1 MKVIVLG
8 TGAIGAYYG
17 AQLARA
23 GHAVT
28 CFARGANLGA
38 IQERG
43 LEVRTP
49 EGGFRA
55 PVTAT
60 DRAEEL
66 APADF
71 AILAV
76 KSYSLV
82 DIAPIVRRCA
92 EQETTV
98 VPLLNGVETVQRL
111 EQLGVP
117 PAAVIGGLTAISAVR
132 IAPGVVERRSPFQIV
147 VVGEPDGR
155 TSDRVDRIAGAFR
168 NAGMDARAS
177 DRIQVELWQK
187 FVFLAALA
195 AACGL
200 ARSPIGPLRAA
211 PLGRRLLQRAIEEI
225 VAVAHARGIGLPE
238 EEVARVLG
246 VIDGLPPAMKP
257 SFLVDLET
265 GGPTELDILR
275 GAVSRFAEEAGS
287 ATPTPHPAAG
297 PARRRPGHGGPRG
310 SRGAAGVRRP
320 VGGRPRARG
329 GPRRR
334 PPRPRRARLQERATD
349 ARPPGARRP
358 SPGSPGGRVTV
369 AAYAPSRY
377 ARGRRSRTR
386 RDPRRSR
393 PDGLPPARAAP
404 PPWV

>member
-98 VPLLNGVETVQRL
+98 VPLLNGVETVQHL

-117 PAAVIGGLTAISAVR
+117 PAAEIGGLTAISAVR

-155 TSDRVDRIAGAFR
+155 TSDRVDRIA
-168 NAGMDARAS
+168 
-177 DRIQVELWQK
+177 VELWQK

-225 VAVAHARGIGLPE
+225 VAVARARGIGLPE

-265 GGPTELDILR
+265 GGPTELDILS
-275 GAVSRFAEEAGS
+275 GAVSRFAEEAGI
-287 ATPTPHPAAG
+287 ATPIHDTAAAALAKPA
-297 PARRRPGHGGPRG
+297 
-310 SRGAAGVRRP
+310 
-320 VGGRPRARG
+320 
-329 GPRRR
+329 
-334 PPRPRRARLQERATD
+334 
-349 ARPPGARRP
+349 
-358 SPGSPGGRVTV
+358 
-369 AAYAPSRY
+369 
-377 ARGRRSRTR
+377 
-386 RDPRRSR
+386 
-393 PDGLPPARAAP
+393 
-404 PPWV
+404 

>member
-28 CFARGANLGA
+28 CFARGANRGA
-38 IQERG
+38 IKERG
-43 LEVRTP
+43 AGRRPPGGGSGPPGTARAGP
-49 EGGFRA
+49 EQRG
-55 PVTAT
+55 
-60 DRAEEL
+60 
-66 APADF
+66 PADF
-71 AILAV
+71 GILAV
-76 KSYSLV
+76 KSCSRV

-98 VPLLNGVETVQRL
+98 VPLLKGVETVQRL

-225 VAVAHARGIGLPE
+225 VAVARARGIGLPE

-246 VIDGLPPAMKP
+246 LIDGLPPAMKP

-265 GGPTELDILR
+265 GGPTELEILP
-275 GAVSRFAEEAGS
+275 GAVSPFAEEAGD
-287 ATPTPHPAAG
+287 TPP
-297 PARRRPGHGGPRG
+297 
-310 SRGAAGVRRP
+310 
-320 VGGRPRARG
+320 
-329 GPRRR
+329 
-334 PPRPRRARLQERATD
+334 PPRHASAA
-349 ARPPGARRP
+349 ARPPHHCR
-358 SPGSPGGRVTV
+358 SPRH
-369 AAYAPSRY
+369 
-377 ARGRRSRTR
+377 
-386 RDPRRSR
+386 
-393 PDGLPPARAAP
+393 
-404 PPWV
+404 

>member
-71 AILAV
+71 VILAV

-225 VAVAHARGIGLPE
+225 VAVARARGIGLPE

-265 GGPTELDILR
+265 GGPTELDILS
-275 GAVSRFAEEAGS
+275 GAVSRFAEEAGIG
-287 ATPTPHPAAG
+287 TPIHDTAAAALAKPA
-297 PARRRPGHGGPRG
+297 
-310 SRGAAGVRRP
+310 
-320 VGGRPRARG
+320 
-329 GPRRR
+329 
-334 PPRPRRARLQERATD
+334 
-349 ARPPGARRP
+349 
-358 SPGSPGGRVTV
+358 
-369 AAYAPSRY
+369 
-377 ARGRRSRTR
+377 
-386 RDPRRSR
+386 
-393 PDGLPPARAAP
+393 
-404 PPWV
+404 

>member
-55 PVTAT
+55 PVPAT
-60 DRAEEL
+60 DRGEQL

-225 VAVAHARGIGLPE
+225 VAVARARGIGLPE

-246 VIDGLPPAMKP
+246 LIDGLPPAMKP

-265 GGPTELDILR
+265 GGPTEHDNLS
-275 GAVSRFAEEAGS
+275 GGGSRLAGEAGV
-287 ATPTPHPAAG
+287 APPPPPTP
-297 PARRRPGHGGPRG
+297 
-310 SRGAAGVRRP
+310 
-320 VGGRPRARG
+320 GGRP
-329 GPRRR
+329 P
-334 PPRPRRARLQERATD
+334 PPRPCAPPQPPPRTFPSAPTPQAPPP
-349 ARPPGARRP
+349 RPPAP
-358 SPGSPGGRVTV
+358 PPGSPPGPPQGR
-369 AAYAPSRY
+369 ASP
-377 ARGRRSRTR
+377 G
-386 RDPRRSR
+386 
-393 PDGLPPARAAP
+393 AP
-404 PPWV
+404 PSSPGAARWRSTGARVRPVTIRPWAPITSAPRPPTIPSGRNSACPSGSPAMDLTGKRHS

>member
-60 DRAEEL
+60 DRAEQL

-117 PAAVIGGLTAISAVR
+117 PAAVIGGLTVISAVR

-155 TSDRVDRIAGAFR
+155 TSDRVDRIASAFR
-168 NAGMDARAS
+168 NALAIRSTRSLVRDRKSTRLNSSHVSISYAVFCLKKKNKEKLNTKTNPTPLPRALPPRFSSMSYGTHCMSDYSPLCYLCAARF
-177 DRIQVELWQK
+177 RPVYK
-187 FVFLAALA
+187 
-195 AACGL
+195 
-200 ARSPIGPLRAA
+200 PL
-211 PLGRRLLQRAIEEI
+211 Q
-225 VAVAHARGIGLPE
+225 
-238 EEVARVLG
+238 VLG
-246 VIDGLPPAMKP
+246 L
-257 SFLVDLET
+257 L
-265 GGPTELDILR
+265 
-275 GAVSRFAEEAGS
+275 
-287 ATPTPHPAAG
+287 
-297 PARRRPGHGGPRG
+297 
-310 SRGAAGVRRP
+310 
-320 VGGRPRARG
+320 
-329 GPRRR
+329 
-334 PPRPRRARLQERATD
+334 
-349 ARPPGARRP
+349 
-358 SPGSPGGRVTV
+358 
-369 AAYAPSRY
+369 
-377 ARGRRSRTR
+377 
-386 RDPRRSR
+386 
-393 PDGLPPARAAP
+393 
-404 PPWV
+404 

>member
-17 AQLARA
+17 AQRARA
-23 GHAVT
+23 GHGVT
-28 CFARGANLGA
+28 GFARGATLGA
-38 IQERG
+38 IKEGG

-60 DRAEEL
+60 ARAEEL

-92 EQETTV
+92 GQEPPV
-98 VPLLNGVETVQRL
+98 LPLLNGVEPVQRL
-111 EQLGVP
+111 EQLGVR
-117 PAAVIGGLTAISAVR
+117 PAAVIGGLTVISAVR

-155 TSDRVDRIAGAFR
+155 TSDRVDRIASAFR

-187 FVFLAALA
+187 FVFLASVA

-225 VAVAHARGIGLPE
+225 VAVAPARGICLPE

-265 GGPTELDILR
+265 GGPTELGILN
-275 GAVSRFAEEAGS
+275 GAVFPLPENAGVIP
-287 ATPTPHPAAG
+287 AVRHPAW
-297 PARRRPGHGGPRG
+297 
-310 SRGAAGVRRP
+310 
-320 VGGRPRARG
+320 
-329 GPRRR
+329 
-334 PPRPRRARLQERATD
+334 
-349 ARPPGARRP
+349 
-358 SPGSPGGRVTV
+358 
-369 AAYAPSRY
+369 
-377 ARGRRSRTR
+377 
-386 RDPRRSR
+386 
-393 PDGLPPARAAP
+393 AAP
-404 PPWV
+404 PPHHTRQTPARARPLVPRV